1 MSKDATCIAFDL
13 GAESGRAI
21 IGRLRGGKLS
31 IEELRRFRNE
41 PVRYGGALHW
51 DAPRL
56 WHEIQCALT
65 AAAGSGNADEIDS
78 VAVDTWGV
86 DYALLGENGA
96 LLENP
101 FHYRDSRTDGVMQRV
116 QKQLTPE
123 FIYRVTGIQ
132 FLPFNTLYQ
141 LAAAAERTPRLLAL
155 AQHFV
160 TMPDLF
166 HFWMTGKAT
175 CEYTNASTTQ
185 FLDIH
190 KRAWSTEL
198 LAKLGIPT
206 HFLAPLVEAG
216 AVLGP
221 LLPEVSARAASALA
235 RTVVV
240 APACHDTGSAF
251 AAVHSGSGT
260 ALLSS
265 GTWSLLGAECA
276 KPVVSDEALRL
287 NFTNEGGVFGTTRL
301 LKNITGMWLLE
312 SCRRS
317 WLATHNQD
325 FAHGDLLAEAA
336 AAAPLQ
342 HLLDPDDASF
352 SHPPDMPA
360 AIDAFC
366 QRTGQSKPA
375 NPGAYARAILESLAL
390 KYRVVLESLESLA
403 AAKFTELRIVGGGC
417 QNDLLNQFAA
427 DATGRRIV
435 AGPIETTALGNI
447 AIQLVGTAAVAD
459 LAQARELIAASF
471 PPRIFEPRNTAP
483 WDNAYR
489 NFKSMLSTQAGKP

>member
-1 MSKDATCIAFDL
+1 MSRDATCLAFDL

-21 IGRLRGGKLS
+21 IGRVRSGKLS
-31 IEELRRFRNE
+31 IDELRRFRNE
-41 PVRYGGALHW
+41 PVRYAGTLHW

-56 WHEIQCALT
+56 WHEMQAALSAL
-65 AAAGSGNADEIDS
+65 AAADPVDS
-78 VAVDTWGV
+78 IAVDTWGV
-86 DYALLGENGA
+86 DYALLGENGV

-101 FHYRDSRTDGVMQRV
+101 YHYRDARTDGVMQRV

-123 FIYRVTGIQ
+123 FIYRITGIQ

-141 LAAAAERTPRLLAL
+141 LAAAAERTPQLLAL

-198 LAKLGIPT
+198 LGKLNIPT
-206 HFLAPLVEAG
+206 HFLTPLVEAG

-221 LLPEVSARAASALA
+221 LLPELRARASDALA

-251 AAVHSGSGT
+251 AAVHSGGRT

-265 GTWSLLGAECA
+265 GTWSLLGAESP
-276 KPVVSDEALRL
+276 KPVVSDEALKL
-287 NFTNEGGVFGTTRL
+287 NFTNEGGVFGTVRI

-317 WLATHNQD
+317 WAAKHSQE
-325 FAHGDLLAEAA
+325 FAHSDLLAEAA
-336 AAAPLQ
+336 AAEPLQ
-342 HLLDPDDASF
+342 HLFDPDDPSF

-366 QRTGQSKPA
+366 ERTSQPKPA
-375 NPGAYARAILESLAL
+375 HPGAYARAILESLAL
-390 KYRVVLESLESLA
+390 KYRVVLESLETLTGT
-403 AAKFTELRIVGGGC
+403 KFEELRIVGGGC

-427 DATGRRIV
+427 DATSHRVV
-435 AGPIETTALGNI
+435 AGPVEATALGNV
-447 AIQLVGTAAVAD
+447 AIQLVGIGAVAG
-459 LAQARELIAASF
+459 LAQARDLIAASF
-471 PPRIFEPRNTAP
+471 PPRIFEPRATAP

-489 NFKSMLSTQAGKP
+489 NFKSLLSVSS

>member
-1 MSKDATCIAFDL
+1 MSRDATCLAFDL

-21 IGRLRGGKLS
+21 IGRVRAGTLS
-31 IEELRRFRNE
+31 IDELRRFRNE
-41 PVRYGGALHW
+41 PVRYRDTLHW

-56 WHEIQCALT
+56 WHEMQSALAAV
-65 AAAGSGNADEIDS
+65 AAAGADPIDS
-78 VAVDTWGV
+78 IAVDTWGV
-86 DYALLGENGA
+86 DYALLGENGS

-101 FHYRDSRTDGVMQRV
+101 YHYRDARTDGVMQRV
-116 QKQLTPE
+116 QKNLTSE
-123 FIYRVTGIQ
+123 FIYRITGIQ

-141 LAAAAERTPRLLAL
+141 LAAAAERSPRLLAL
-155 AQHFV
+155 AQHLV

-166 HFWMTGKAT
+166 HFWMTGKAA

-198 LAKLGIPT
+198 LAKLNIPT
-206 HFLAPLVEAG
+206 HFLAPIVEAG

-221 LLPEVSARAASALA
+221 LLPELSARAGASSALA

-251 AAVHSGSGT
+251 AAVHSGGRT

-265 GTWSLLGAECA
+265 GTWSLLGAESA

-287 NFTNEGGVFGTTRL
+287 NFTNEGGVFGTTRI

-317 WLATHNQD
+317 WSATHNKD

-342 HLLDPDDASF
+342 HLFDPDDPSF

-366 QRTGQSKPA
+366 ARTGQSKPA
-375 NPGAYARAILESLAL
+375 APGAYARAILESLAL
-390 KYRVVLESLESLA
+390 KYRVVLESLESLTGT
-403 AAKFTELRIVGGGC
+403 KFEELRIVGGGC

-427 DATGRRIV
+427 DALARRVV
-435 AGPIETTALGNI
+435 AGPIEATALGNV
-447 AIQLVGTAAVAD
+447 AIQLVGTGAVAN
-459 LAQARELIAASF
+459 LSQARDLIAASF
-471 PPRIFEPRNTAP
+471 PPRIFTPRATAP

-489 NFKSMLSTQAGKP
+489 NFKSMLAGAK

>member
-1 MSKDATCIAFDL
+1 MPNDATCVAFDL

-21 IGRLRGGKLS
+21 IGRLRSGELS

-56 WHEIQCALT
+56 WLEMQAALT
-65 AAAGSGNADEIDS
+65 ALPATDPIDS

-86 DYALLGENGA
+86 DYALLGESGA

-101 FHYRDSRTDGVMQRV
+101 YHYRDARTDGVMQRV
-116 QKQLTPE
+116 RQQLTPE
-123 FIYRVTGIQ
+123 FIYRITGIQ
-132 FLPFNTLYQ
+132 FLPFNTLFQ

-175 CEYTNASTTQ
+175 CEFTNASTTQ

-198 LAKLGIPT
+198 LGKLGIPT
-206 HFLAPLVEAG
+206 HFLSPLVEAG
-216 AVLGP
+216 EVLGP
-221 LLPEVSARAASALA
+221 LLPEVSARATSALA

-251 AAVHSGSGT
+251 AAVHSGART

-265 GTWSLLGAECA
+265 GTWSLLGTES
-276 KPVVSDEALRL
+276 KQPVVSDEALRL
-287 NFTNEGGVFGTTRL
+287 NFTNEGGVFGTTRI

-317 WLATHNQD
+317 WTATHNQE

-336 AAAPLQ
+336 ATPPLQ
-342 HLLDPDDASF
+342 HLLDPDDSSF
-352 SHPPDMPA
+352 SHPSDMPS

-366 QRTGQSKPA
+366 QRTSQPSPA
-375 NPGAYARAILESLAL
+375 HPGAYARAILESLAL
-390 KYRVVLESLESLA
+390 KYRVVLESLESLTG
-403 AAKFTELRIVGGGC
+403 AKFEELRIVGGGC

-427 DATGRRIV
+427 DATGRRVV
-435 AGPIETTALGNI
+435 AGPIEATALGNI
-447 AIQLVGTAAVAD
+447 AIQLVGTGAVAD
-459 LAQARELIAASF
+459 LAQARELISASF
-471 PPRIFEPRNTAP
+471 PPRIFHPRETPA

-489 NFKSMLSTQAGKP
+489 NFKSLLSMPS